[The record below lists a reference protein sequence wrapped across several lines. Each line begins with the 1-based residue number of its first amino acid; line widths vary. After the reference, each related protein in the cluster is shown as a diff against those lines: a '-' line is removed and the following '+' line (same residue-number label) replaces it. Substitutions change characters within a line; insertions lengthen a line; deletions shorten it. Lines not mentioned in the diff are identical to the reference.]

1 MRWGRLVWGV
11 VLVLEAPVTASA
23 SETVPASVS
32 VPAPATATVLVAPVQ
47 GTRGVR
53 HAYSE
58 RVGGALRDALE
69 ERGYTAVTDEPRGQ
83 ALVLCGTLACIE
95 QTLESAGASF
105 GLVPAMWARA
115 GERRE
120 LTLTLVG
127 KSGRNLN
134 AGTVINGDLRRT
146 AADLLDELLARR
158 SELDSDTHDE
168 LATDRFTITA
178 AGGDSVGGIRDSAT
192 VAATDEPKRTS
203 RLPHA
208 WKAGPIVLLVGGVGI
223 FVGIGAAAGMKND
236 NQQLNKGAV
245 AVWSVVGAAAL
256 AGGTAWWVVGETRRR
271 QSERSGATTDT
282 AIRVSP
288 SGIDLR
294 LRF

>member
-69 ERGYTAVTDEPRGQ
+69 ERGYTAVTDQPRGE

-158 SELDSDTHDE
+158 SELDADAPDVLE
-168 LATDRFTITA
+168 TDRFTITA
-178 AGGDSVGGIRDSAT
+178 AGGDSVGGIGASAT
-192 VAATDEPKRTS
+192 VAATDEPKQAPRH
-203 RLPHA
+203 PHA
-208 WKAGPIVLLVGGVGI
+208 WKAGPIALLVGGVGI

>member
-1 MRWGRLVWGV
+1 
-11 VLVLEAPVTASA
+11 
-23 SETVPASVS
+23 
-32 VPAPATATVLVAPVQ
+32 LVAPVQ
-47 GTRGVR
+47 GTLGVR
-53 HAYSE
+53 HAYSK

-69 ERGYTAVTDEPRGQ
+69 KRGYTAVTDEPRGQ

-158 SELDSDTHDE
+158 SELDSDTPDVLE
-168 LATDRFTITA
+168 TDRFAITT
-178 AGGDSVGGIRDSAT
+178 AGGNSVGGIGTSPT

-208 WKAGPIVLLVGGVGI
+208 WKAGPIVLLVGGAGI

-245 AVWSVVGAAAL
+245 AAWSVVGAAAL
-256 AGGTAWWVVGETRRR
+256 AGGTAWWVVGEKRRR
-271 QSERSGATTDT
+271 HQSERSEVTTDT